1 MNLSEDKLAVIVAA
15 LRRGS
20 EHTLLQRRVT
30 FVLDEIE
37 EVLLTGWSLPEL
49 AAHLAAAG
57 VTQRDGRSLSGGHFA
72 VLVTRARAK
81 SRTAAPLMPA
91 VARLPRT
98 RPVSPHVPVNHSVPA
113 ATDVAVNLAKVAEQA
128 ERRAENR
135 ERQAAT
141 EHAIDATLDAMFGR
155 TQSGSRLPR
164 AATASSSSTLKRPRR
179 RQAP

>member
-1 MNLSEDKLAVIVAA
+1 MNVSEDKLAVIVAA

-37 EVLLTGWSLPEL
+37 EVLMTGWSLPEL

-81 SRTAAPLMPA
+81 SRAAARLMPV
-91 VARLPRT
+91 VARLPPRTT

-128 ERRAENR
+128 ERRAEHR

-141 EHAIDATLDAMFGR
+141 EHTIDATLDAMFGR
-155 TQSGSRLPR
+155 TQSESRRPR
-164 AATASSSSTLKRPRR
+164 AAKASSSSTLKRR